1 MLDRLTTEARNPAS
15 DQIDRMSPLEIVR
28 LMNSEDATV
37 AEAVGREAESIARA
51 IEAIAERLGRGGRLI
66 YLGAGTS
73 GRLGVIDAAECP
85 PTFGTPPELVRGL
98 IAGGLAAMT
107 RSVEGAED
115 HPELAEKDLREIGL
129 CERDVVVGIATSGR
143 TPYVVGGLDYAR
155 RQGAF
160 AIGLSCNREA
170 LLGQHV
176 DLAIIPVVGPE
187 VISGST
193 RLKAGTATKM
203 VLNML
208 TTGAMVLLR
217 KTYGN
222 LMVDLRASNT
232 KLVDRARRILIG
244 LTGLSRE
251 EAERKLAHCGGELKT
266 AIVAQL
272 CSVAPDEARQL
283 LERSG
288 GRLRQVLEDRGLP
301 IRDWGLGTD
310 GRTEDSEL
318 QAPTPNP
325 ESPIA
330 SPSSLV
336 LGVDGGGSH
345 TVAWVAAR
353 GECAEP
359 GTIRHQPKVG
369 RMAVLGRG
377 MAEASNP
384 QSVGLDRAVEN
395 LDRAVAA
402 ALADAA
408 VAPGPLAAAVIALAG
423 SDRKSNQ
430 EAVRRWAEKRQL
442 ARSVRIVHDA
452 VPVLA
457 AGSPEGWGIA
467 LVAGTGSFAFGQD
480 REGRSC
486 RAGGWGFLF
495 GDEGSGYAIAVAGL
509 RAAAQAADG
518 RGPATRL
525 LGAFLGHLQ
534 LPSPEALIPVVYRLA
549 GDRAAV
555 AALADVVLKT
565 ARQNDDAAR
574 EILDQAARDLA
585 QLVAAVARRLG
596 LAGAAFP
603 LAFSGGVLIGSTRL
617 QICLAAYLAELG
629 LRPDPVVHVAAP
641 VAGAVKLALEE
652 TRKR

>member
-1 MLDRLTTEARNPAS
+1 MLENLTTEARNPAS
-15 DQIDRMSPLEIVR
+15 ERIDRMSALEIVR
-28 LMNSEDATV
+28 LMNSEDATL
-37 AEAVGREAESIARA
+37 AQAVGREAKSIARA
-51 IEAIAERLGRGGRLI
+51 IEAIAERLRRGGRLV

-85 PTFGTPPELVRGL
+85 PTFSTPPELVRGL
-98 IAGGLAAMT
+98 IAGGYVAMT

-115 HPELAEKDLREIGL
+115 HPELAEKDLCEIGL
-129 CERDVVVGIATSGR
+129 CERDVVVGIATSGC
-143 TPYVVGGLDYAR
+143 TPYVVGGLDHAR

-232 KLVDRARRILIG
+232 KLEDRARRILIG
-244 LTGLSRE
+244 FTGLSRE
-251 EAERKLAHCGGELKT
+251 EAEQKLAQCGGELKT

-272 CSVAPDEARQL
+272 CSVPPEEARQL
-283 LERSG
+283 LEQAG
-288 GRLRQVLEDRGLP
+288 GHLRQVLEDK
-301 IRDWGLGTD
+301 GLGIGDLGLETD
-310 GRTEDSEL
+310 HRTGTSES
-318 QAPTPNP
+318 QRPIPNP
-325 ESPIA
+325 QSPIP
-330 SPSSLV
+330 SPSSLIPHPSSLV
-336 LGVDGGGSH
+336 LGVDGGGSR

-359 GTIRHQPKVG
+359 T
-369 RMAVLGRG
+369 VLGRG
-377 MAEASNP
+377 SAEASNP

-402 ALADAA
+402 ALADAH
-408 VAPGPLAAAVIALAG
+408 VAPGPLAAAVLALAG
-423 SDRKSNQ
+423 SDRKKNQ
-430 EAVRRWAEKRQL
+430 EAVKRWAEKRQL

-467 LVAGTGSFAFGQD
+467 LVAGTGSFAFGQS

-518 RGPATRL
+518 RAPATRL
-525 LGAFLGHLQ
+525 LTAFLEHLQ
-534 LPSPEALIPVVYRLA
+534 LPSPEMLIPIVYRIA

-565 ARQNDDAAR
+565 AGQNDATAR

-603 LAFSGGVLIGSTRL
+603 LAFSGGVLVGSTRL
-617 QICLAAYLAELG
+617 QICLASYLAELG

-641 VAGAVKLALEE
+641 VAGAVKLAFESLES
-652 TRKR
+652 

>member
-1 MLDRLTTEARNPAS
+1 MLENLTTEARNPAS
-15 DQIDRMSPLEIVR
+15 EQIDRMSALEIVR

-37 AEAVGREAESIARA
+37 AQAVGREADSIARA
-51 IEAIAERLGRGGRLI
+51 IEAIAERLRRGGRLI

-85 PTFGTPPELVRGL
+85 PTFSTPPELVRGL
-98 IAGGLAAMT
+98 IAGGYAAMT

-129 CERDVVVGIATSGR
+129 CDKDVVVGIATSGR

-155 RQGAF
+155 RQGAC
-160 AIGLSCNREA
+160 AVGLSCNREA

-222 LMVDLRASNT
+222 RMVDLRASNT

-244 LTGLSRE
+244 FTGLSRE
-251 EAERKLAHCGGELKT
+251 EAERKLAECGGELKT
-266 AIVAQL
+266 AIAAQL
-272 CSVAPDEARQL
+272 CSLSPEEARQL
-283 LERSG
+283 LEQSG
-288 GRLRQVLEDRGLP
+288 GHLRQVLEDKGLG
-301 IRDWGLGTD
+301 IRDLGLETDHRTGT
-310 GRTEDSEL
+310 SES
-318 QAPTPNP
+318 QRPIPNP
-325 ESPIA
+325 QSPIPCP
-330 SPSSLV
+330 SSLIPHPSSLV
-336 LGVDGGGSH
+336 LGVDGGGSR

-353 GECAEP
+353 GDCAGP
-359 GTIRHQPKVG
+359 T
-369 RMAVLGRG
+369 VLGRG
-377 MAEASNP
+377 TAEASNP

-402 ALADAA
+402 ALADAH
-408 VAPGPLAAAVIALAG
+408 VAPGPLAAAVLALAG
-423 SDRKSNQ
+423 SDRERNQ
-430 EAVRRWAEKRQL
+430 EAVKRWAEKRQL

-467 LVAGTGSFAFGQD
+467 LVAGTGSFAFGQS

-525 LGAFLGHLQ
+525 LGAFLEHLQ
-534 LPSPEALIPVVYRLA
+534 LPSPEALIPIVYRIA

-555 AALADVVLKT
+555 AALAEVVLKT
-565 ARQNDDAAR
+565 AGQNDATAR
-574 EILDQAARDLA
+574 ELLDQAARDLA

-596 LAGAAFP
+596 LAGAACP
-603 LAFSGGVLIGSTRL
+603 LAFSGGVLVNSTRL
-617 QICLAAYLAELG
+617 QICLASYLAELG

-641 VAGAVKLALEE
+641 VAGAVKLALEQSQV
-652 TRKR
+652 